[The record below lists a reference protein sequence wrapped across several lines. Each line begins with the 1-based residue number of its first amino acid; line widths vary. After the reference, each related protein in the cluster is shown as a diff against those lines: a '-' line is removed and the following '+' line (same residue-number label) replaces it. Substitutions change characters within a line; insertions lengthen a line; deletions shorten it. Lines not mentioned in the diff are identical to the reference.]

1 MEKHVV
7 ENFPVP
13 FTDNHLQHE
22 DFQLFSSSFAAR
34 TEEMLPT
41 VKEVQFFNSKELP
54 RRSPDSVES
63 EKLEELY
70 QQIMSGELFYAVAD
84 GVLLFSFQFPD
95 APPVIAA
102 AYGGDSEFLRRLDE
116 SWLEEVREKLEGEF
130 TLLREAR
137 IDQETGLLNLAN
149 LQSVLDSWD
158 TTPGFFLLLV
168 ELPGRRQTWRYNHQY
183 LDHCARALRDFGPD
197 RTTLHYIGGLTFALL
212 LSADPA
218 MDIPGNHDFEKKLV
232 AWLKKEGCCRVHIG
246 SSRKAVP
253 SREDHTAGRT
263 LLNEAWTALQ
273 HAEKRGP
280 FSFCTWLQLAWP
292 DLHPLAPASAGVRRR
307 ISRLAAKENQFE
319 LLLVEADDHN
329 ALLPDF
335 EEEFA
340 NAAVMSDDS
349 GSAWFFFPASKNR
362 EAIKLAG
369 QLLKKGE
376 EKGRTLSAGIA
387 SFPFYDFRKSEIL
400 QNCRKA
406 LIHASFFGNS
416 SMVEFDQ
423 TSLNISGDIY
433 FGDGDLI
440 SAVREYRRGLA
451 SPPVDQDVLEEI
463 NLYNSLGVTLALMN
477 RTASAM
483 ESFNAALRLA
493 PDNFMA
499 LYNLGLALHDRGES
513 EAAFLSFEKALL
525 SSRREGS
532 EDIDD
537 ETLQDLLFQLG
548 IAACLCQRFADA
560 DQYLNEWLKK
570 NTDQRKNGR
579 VWSRL
584 GEACHGL
591 GEFRRARDYLQ
602 KALNFDRFDAAA
614 MALLGDTYL
623 QTGEG
628 SDVALALCRKSLEI
642 EPQNWAHRIIYARAL
657 VAEGQFAEARS
668 ELADCMRSKRWRSA
682 GRLEMAHLCLAA
694 GEKRSAE
701 RWFQRIL
708 DSEQHGSMISNAART
723 GLKACH

>member
-1 MEKHVV
+1 MI

-41 VKEVQFFNSKELP
+41 VKEVRFFNSKELP
-54 RRSPDSVES
+54 RHSPDHAGSGML
-63 EKLEELY
+63 EKLY
-70 QQIMSGELFYAVAD
+70 QQIMSGELFYGIAD
-84 GVLLFSFQFPD
+84 GVLLFSFHFPD
-95 APPVIAA
+95 APPIIAA
-102 AYGGDSEFLRRLDE
+102 AYGGDSEFLRLLNE

-137 IDQETGLLNLAN
+137 IDQDTGLLNLAN

-168 ELPGRRQTWRYNHQY
+168 ELPGRRQTWRRDHQY
-183 LDHCARALRDFGPD
+183 LDHCARALRNFGPG
-197 RTTLHYIGGLTFALL
+197 RSTLHYIGGLTFALL
-212 LSADPA
+212 LSANPA

-232 AWLKKEGCCRVHIG
+232 AWLKKEGCWRVHIG

-253 SREDHTAGRT
+253 NEEDHTAGRT

-292 DLHPLAPASAGVRRR
+292 DLHPLAPASAGVRRK
-307 ISRLAAKENQFE
+307 ISRLAAKEKQFE

-329 ALLPDF
+329 ALSPDF
-335 EEEFA
+335 KEEFA
-340 NAAVMSDDS
+340 HFAAMSDDS
-349 GSAWFFFPASKNR
+349 VSVWFFFPASKNS
-362 EAIKLAG
+362 EAMKLAK
-369 QLLKKGE
+369 QLIKRGE

-387 SFPFYDFRKSEIL
+387 TFPFYNFRKSEIL

-406 LIHASFFGNS
+406 LIHASFFGS
-416 SMVEFDQ
+416 SSVVEFDQ

-440 SAVREYRRGLA
+440 SAVREYRHGLA
-451 SPPVDQDVLEEI
+451 SPPADSEVLQEI
-463 NLYNSLGVTLALMN
+463 NLHNSLGVTLALMN
-477 RTASAM
+477 LTASAM
-483 ESFNAALRLA
+483 ESFNAALGLA

-499 LYNLGLALHDRGES
+499 LYNLGLALHDRGED
-513 EAAFLSFEKALL
+513 ETAFLSFEKALL
-525 SSRREGS
+525 SSKREEG
-532 EDIDD
+532 EEIDD

-548 IAACLCQRFADA
+548 NAACLCRRFADA
-560 DQYLNEWLKK
+560 DRYLNEWLKK
-570 NTDQRKNGR
+570 NTDSLKNGR

-602 KALNFDRFDAAA
+602 KALHFDRFDAAA

-628 SDVALALCRKSLEI
+628 SDVALTLCRKSLEI

-657 VAEGQFAEARS
+657 AAEGQFAEARS

-682 GRLEMAHLCLAA
+682 GRLEMAQLCLAA
-694 GEKRSAE
+694 GEKHSAQ
-701 RWFQRIL
+701 RWFRRIL
-708 DSEQHGSMISNAART
+708 DTEKHGTAAYAAART